1 MGRDGRT
8 ALVLDPRSGPA
19 LAVARSLGRAG
30 WHVYAQTGG
39 RVAASRYVE
48 GLVDLPSSFDASAQF
63 ATAAVDVLGRGDF
76 DVVIPC
82 SDATLLALSARE
94 SDLGGARI
102 MGGDIGWTD
111 KVEGLRRAEAVGFP
125 TPEWVAPVS
134 REEAREAVAH
144 IGFPCVVKP
153 RLSYV
158 EAGGRLVQR
167 RLSFVTGPQALEPAL
182 DTLAEPDG
190 SLPVI
195 QAYVPGRS
203 IAAGAVVSGGKILAA
218 AARETLTFDPLRGGT
233 SVWKRSVPLDE
244 PGVQEALDLLTA
256 SGYDGVGE
264 VEFQLDHDG
273 VPRFMEVSARLFAWI
288 GLAVAAGV
296 DLPLVAAQAL
306 MHDPVTPTSAYVPGT
321 QMRWPAGE
329 VRRLRS
335 IASRDPGLPPGVS
348 RSAALRRIWPPW
360 TPSMRYDG
368 LTRDD
373 PGPWL
378 PGRSRREAAKPMIRP
393 ERG

>member
-1 MGRDGRT
+1 MARSGRT

-30 WHVYAQTGG
+30 WRVFAQTGG
-39 RVAASRYVE
+39 RVGSSRYVE
-48 GLVDLPSSFDASAQF
+48 GLVDLPSAFDAPAEF
-63 ATAAVDVLGRGDF
+63 AAAVGDVLEHGDF

-82 SDATLLALSARE
+82 SDATLLALSAQR
-94 SDLGGARI
+94 DHLGNARI

-111 KVEGLRRAEAVGFP
+111 KAEGLRRADAVSFP
-125 TPEWVAPVS
+125 TPAWVAPAS
-134 REEAREAVAH
+134 REEAREAAAR

-158 EAGGRLVQR
+158 ESGGRLVQR
-167 RLSFVTGPQALEPAL
+167 RLAFVSDPGELGPAL
-182 DTLAEPDG
+182 DALAEPDG

-195 QAYVPGRS
+195 QAYAPGRS
-203 IAAGAVVSGGKILAA
+203 VAAGAVVSGGRVVAA

-233 SVWKRSVPLDE
+233 SVWKRAVPLDE
-244 PGVQEALDLLTA
+244 AGVQEALDLLTA
-256 SGYDGVGE
+256 SGYDGIGE
-264 VEFQLDHDG
+264 VEFQLGHEG

-296 DLPLVAAQAL
+296 DLPLAAAQAL
-306 MHDPVTPTSAYVPGT
+306 VGDPVTLASAYVPGT

-335 IASRDPGLPPGVS
+335 LARRSPGLPPGVS
-348 RSAALRRIWPPW
+348 RGAALRRIWPPW
-360 TPSMRYDG
+360 APNMRYDG
-368 LTRDD
+368 FSRDD

-378 PGRSRREAAKPMIRP
+378 PGRSRREAAKPVIRP
-393 ERG
+393 